1 LKVFSGNANR
11 PLAEKMCKHL
21 GIPLGDALVTRFAD
35 GEIRVKIQ
43 ENVRG
48 EDVFVV
54 QSTHPPAENILELL
68 LLIDA
73 LRRASADRIT
83 AVIPYYGYARQDKKD
98 EPRVPISSKLLAN
111 LIASAGADR
120 VLTMDLHATQI
131 QGFFD
136 IPVDQLYSTP
146 VLVDYFKKDLSDD
159 FIVAS
164 PDVGGV
170 PRTRAFAKRLG
181 NLPLVIIDKRRPE
194 PNRAEVCNVI
204 GDVEGKRCLIFDDI
218 IDTGGTLIDAA
229 RAILEKGA
237 KEVMASATHPLLSS
251 KASER
256 LFESPISKVVVT
268 DTIPLPEEK
277 RNPKI
282 SILSIAGLLAE
293 AVKRIH
299 NSESVSSLFI

>member
-1 LKVFSGNANR
+1 
-11 PLAEKMCKHL
+11 MCEYL
-21 GIPLGDALVTRFAD
+21 GIPLGDALVSRFAD
-35 GEIRVKIQ
+35 GEIRIKIQ

-48 EDVFVV
+48 EDIFVV
-54 QSTHPPAENILELL
+54 QSTHPPAENTLELL

-73 LRRASADRIT
+73 LKRASADRIT

-111 LIASAGADR
+111 LITSAGADR

-146 VLVDYFKKDLSDD
+146 VLVDYFKKNLSND
-159 FIVAS
+159 FIVVS

-194 PNRAEVCNVI
+194 PNKAQVCNVI
-204 GDVEGKRCLIFDDI
+204 GDVKGKRCLIFDDI

-237 KEVMASATHPLLSS
+237 KEVMASATHPLFSS

-256 LFESPISKVVVT
+256 IFNSPISKVVVT
-268 DTIPLPEEK
+268 DTISLPEEK

-293 AVKRIH
+293 AAKRIH

>member
-1 LKVFSGNANR
+1 
-11 PLAEKMCKHL
+11 MCKHL

-159 FIVAS
+159 FIVVS

-194 PNRAEVCNVI
+194 PNRAQVCNVI

>member
-1 LKVFSGNANR
+1 
-11 PLAEKMCKHL
+11 MCKHL
-21 GIPLGDALVTRFAD
+21 GISLGDALITRFAD
-35 GEIRVKIQ
+35 GEIRIKIQ

-48 EDVFVV
+48 VDAFVV

-73 LRRASADRIT
+73 LKRASADRIT

-98 EPRVPISSKLLAN
+98 EPRVPITSKLLAN
-111 LIASAGADR
+111 LIATAGADR
-120 VLTMDLHATQI
+120 VLTMDLHAIQI

-136 IPVDQLYSTP
+136 IPVDHLYSTP
-146 VLVDYFKKDLSDD
+146 VLVDHFKKELSDD
-159 FIVAS
+159 FVVVS

-194 PNRAEVCNVI
+194 PNKAKVCNVI
-204 GDVEGKRCLIFDDI
+204 GKVKGKRCLIFDDI

-229 RAILEKGA
+229 KAILKKEA
-237 KEVMASATHPLLSS
+237 KEVIACATHAVFSS
-251 KASER
+251 NASQR
-256 LFESPISKVVVT
+256 MLESPISKIIVT
-268 DTIPLPEEK
+268 DTIPLPDEK
-277 RNPKI
+277 KNPKV
-282 SILSIAGLLAE
+282 SILSMAGLLAE
-293 AVKRIH
+293 AIKRIH

>member
-1 LKVFSGNANR
+1 
-11 PLAEKMCKHL
+11 MCKHL